1 MSKYNLR
8 RRKKRI
14 LSAACYFIAFALL
27 FGALVYL
34 YKDNRNKKQE
44 RAVYKENLAQEES
57 EEKLPEITTG
67 EKKKEETVPSPTQT
81 AEPTV
86 TPTETPTP
94 EPTGKTDKKSGAAA
108 ASTATVTKTAEA
120 TPTAEPT
127 PTPLETEKL
136 SILVLNGTRKQ
147 GVAGFWKGQLEAEGF
162 TNVTA
167 ATYKKAVEAETVI
180 YSETQ
185 DLERNTDI
193 FKKLFPKAEFRQE
206 GIKDGISFE
215 ANQAGQQESYDYY
228 IVVGLSDAR
237 NK

>member
-1 MSKYNLR
+1 MSKYNPR

-14 LSAACYFIAFALL
+14 LSAVCYFIAFALL
-27 FGALVYL
+27 FGVLVFL
-34 YKDNRNKKQE
+34 YKENRNKKQE
-44 RAVYKENLAQEES
+44 RAMYKENLAQEES
-57 EEKLPEITTG
+57 EGKLPEITTG
-67 EKKKEETVPSPTQT
+67 GKKKEETVPSPTPTPT
-81 AEPTV
+81 AKPTV
-86 TPTETPTP
+86 TPTATPTL
-94 EPTGKTDKKSGAAA
+94 EPTGK
-108 ASTATVTKTAEA
+108 
-120 TPTAEPT
+120 
-127 PTPLETEKL
+127 TEKL

-185 DLERNTDI
+185 NLEVNADI

-215 ANQAGQQESYDYY
+215 ENQGGQQESYDYY
-228 IVVGLSDAR
+228 IVVGLNDAR